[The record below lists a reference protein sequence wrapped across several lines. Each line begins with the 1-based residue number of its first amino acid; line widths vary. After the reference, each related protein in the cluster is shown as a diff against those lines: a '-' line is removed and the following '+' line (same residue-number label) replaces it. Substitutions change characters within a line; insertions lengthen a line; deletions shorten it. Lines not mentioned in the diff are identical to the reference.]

1 MKPVNIRD
9 VPEEEQRSPAGHFQS
24 FCRNLSLALGGVR
37 NAGTWG
43 GGHPFDLQIRRIP
56 PGKAVCPFHVHFA
69 QWELFV
75 VRSGHGTVR
84 VGDERHAVRAGDVF
98 LHPPGIAHQ
107 LLNSGGS
114 DLEVLIITDNPFLDA
129 CHYPDSDKWGLRPP
143 GKFFRLTE
151 TPYFDGEETPHP
163 DKVRNTNFAPPAP
176 LATEDTKVRN
186 TNFGRVPPLTAAE
199 TPFSARRVSI
209 DDLPWEDWTS
219 PKGKFAQSGK
229 QLSLALGATHR
240 APLAAGGHPFDLE
253 LARIPPGK
261 CACPFHFHALQWEC
275 YLFLGG
281 RGEFR
286 LGDERFEVG
295 DDDLVLARPGVAHTF
310 TNTGTEPLTYLLVTD
325 DPPADY
331 WHYPDSG
338 KWGFSTPRKIFRP
351 AEADYF
357 EGEE

>member
-1 MKPVNIRD
+1 MKPLNIHA
-9 VPEEEQRSPAGHFQS
+9 VPEEEQVSPAGHFQS
-24 FCRNLSLALGGVR
+24 FYRNLSLALGGVR

-56 PGKAVCPFHVHFA
+56 PGKSVCPFHIHFA

-84 VGDERHAVRAGDVF
+84 VGDERHAVRTGDVF
-98 LHPPGIAHQ
+98 LHPPGEAHQ
-107 LLNSGGS
+107 ILNTGDT
-114 DLEVLIITDNPFLDA
+114 DLEVLIVTDNPQLDA
-129 CHYPDSDKWGLRPP
+129 FHYPDSDKWGFRPP
-143 GKFFRLTE
+143 GKIFRLTE
-151 TPYFDGEETPHP
+151 VNYFDGEEELPPGATERPAYAI
-163 DKVRNTNFAPPAP
+163 KPAP
-176 LATEDTKVRN
+176 TVA
-186 TNFGRVPPLTAAE
+186 PA
-199 TPFSARRVSI
+199 TPFSARKLNI
-209 DDLPWEDWTS
+209 DDLSWEDWSS

-229 QLSLALGATHR
+229 QLSVALGAKHR
-240 APLAAGGHPFDLE
+240 APLTAGGHPFDLE

-286 LGDERFEVG
+286 LGDERFAVG
-295 DDDLVLARPGVAHTF
+295 ADDLVMARPGVAHTF

-338 KWGFSTPRKIFRP
+338 KWGCSTPRKFFRP

-357 EGEE
+357 DGEE